1 MTGATAFFVQFPHPG
16 VEHRTVL
23 DVMPWNVGNH
33 RRKFVRSAG
42 RYVDQ
47 YGELLA
53 GDLTFWGEWEPPSR
67 VERRWPR
74 DGQLPRTLHI
84 PYWTRE
90 TGVGPRQNTDPWVW
104 GEQMLYSN
112 CKQTVGPQRRAT
124 SMQRLTPGSVIC
136 FGSTIAAEFCIDT
149 VFVVASREPW
159 VAGRSDDLDTTD
171 AFKVCTGQS
180 LATSAR
186 DAEMHLTL
194 YRSATFDDPVEGMF
208 SFLPARLADA
218 VDARFARPRVRLP
231 GLINPANRQSTW
243 GSKRPLPI
251 DLVRDAWDS
260 IRDQVVAQ
268 GLHLGTRIGIPP
280 EVG

>member
-33 RRKFVRSAG
+33 RRKFVRSAA

-90 TGVGPRQNTDPWVW
+90 T
-104 GEQMLYSN
+104 
-112 CKQTVGPQRRAT
+112 
-124 SMQRLTPGSVIC
+124 
-136 FGSTIAAEFCIDT
+136 
-149 VFVVASREPW
+149 
-159 VAGRSDDLDTTD
+159 
-171 AFKVCTGQS
+171 

-186 DAEMHLTL
+186 DAEMLLTL

-218 VDARFARPRVRLP
+218 ADARFARPRARLP

-243 GSKRPLPI
+243 GSTRPLPV
-251 DLVRDAWDS
+251 DSVRDASDS